1 MSGVGGGAEGH
12 EVRGAG
18 DVRGEAGD
26 GGEVRGDGGGPS
38 IRRLDT
44 GLGLAVLRAGLS
56 RVTLVTYTRDHVA
69 VRTPSR
75 PDYHDGNTLDL
86 TAVPAPGDLDGY
98 LARYQETVGALGV
111 QHVRLRWEEP
121 LVAGAPPRAPEADP
135 GLAAAAA
142 AHGLE
147 LSAVTV
153 LLLGA
158 LGDRVAG
165 EVAAFA
171 PVPAPDDD
179 VGGAVDRRWHAST
192 VLYRYAAGDTP
203 DEWRGD
209 DGGFTAWSVEQQR
222 ELARVGRCR
231 VWVATRHSIPVARCT
246 LLHDRQG
253 LAVVEDVVTHPAH
266 RGRGIAS
273 GLVHAAVGD
282 HLDTDPGAR
291 VGVAAAPGPAGEVLY
306 RRLGFQPHATVWT
319 AHRATPLA
327 RPTTRPPG
335 A

>member
-1 MSGVGGGAEGH
+1 MS
-12 EVRGAG
+12 
-18 DVRGEAGD
+18 DVSS
-26 GGEVRGDGGGPS
+26 GGEGLEGRDAGGPS
-38 IRRLDT
+38 IRRVDT

-56 RVTLVTYTRDHVA
+56 GVTLVTYTRDHVA

-86 TAVPAPGDLDGY
+86 TGGAPAPGDLDGY
-98 LARYQETVGALGV
+98 LARYQETVGALGA

-121 LVAGAPPRAPEADP
+121 LAPDAPPSVPEADP

-147 LSAVTV
+147 LSALTV
-153 LLLGA
+153 LLLA
-158 LGDRVAG
+158 DLPPPAG
-165 EVAAFA
+165 SGPAAVCE
-171 PVPAPDDD
+171 PVPPPEGEP
-179 VGGAVDRRWHAST
+179 GGAVDRRWHASS
-192 VLYRYAAGDTP
+192 VLYRYAVGDTP
-203 DEWRGD
+203 DEWRGE

-319 AHRATPLA
+319 AHRAPPLA